1 MELEG
6 KIISILELQSGA
18 SAKGGWQRQ
27 NFVVE
32 TLTEYPKKV
41 CVTLWGDKV
50 NVLSTLKTGDTVSMS
65 IDIES
70 REFNGKWYTD
80 VKAFRIEKSMMNAP
94 AMDEPPMPSQN
105 DYNAIYSQED
115 DLVF

>member
-1 MELEG
+1 MELDG

-50 NVLSTLKTGDTVSMS
+50 NALSVLKVGDTVSMS
-65 IDIES
+65 IDVES

-80 VKAFRIEKSMMNAP
+80 VKAYRIEKNVAQNMP
-94 AMDEPPMPSQN
+94 ADEPPMPSQN
-105 DYNAIYSQED
+105 DYNAIYSNED
-115 DLVF
+115 DLIF